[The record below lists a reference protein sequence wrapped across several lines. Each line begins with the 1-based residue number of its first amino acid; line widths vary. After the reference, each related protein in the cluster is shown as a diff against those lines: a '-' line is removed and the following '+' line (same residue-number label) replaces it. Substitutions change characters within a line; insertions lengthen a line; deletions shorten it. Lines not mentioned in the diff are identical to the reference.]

1 MSDKVDVERAMKDTE
16 YLMSLTQEQLASVPW
31 NPADDQRIT
40 EEQLDKVVGGM
51 MAGGGADC
59 TCKNTGGSC
68 LASIRSVRV
77 PTAC

>member
-1 MSDKVDVERAMKDTE
+1 MSNKVDVERAMKDPE

-31 NPADDQRIT
+31 NPEDEQRMT

-51 MAGGGADC
+51 MAAGGDC
-59 TCKNTGGSC
+59 SCKKTGGSC
-68 LASIRSVRV
+68 LASVRSVRV

>member
-51 MAGGGADC
+51 MAIGQCA
-59 TCKNTGGSC
+59 CKATGGSC